1 MGPINLVPMGPM
13 GTVVAMRRMA
23 ILVLMGPMGTRSL
36 LSAQVPAQPSTQ
48 IRNTQSPS
56 MTNKQIVQRLY
67 QVIRPYQTKLII
79 AMLAMICVSAGTGAQ
94 TWLVKDVL
102 DKIFI
107 DQNTFYLKLL
117 PLVLLAI
124 FFLKGVVYY
133 LYSILLEQVG
143 QSVIRDFRLNIFNH
157 IHKQSLSFFN
167 AMPTGT
173 LMSRIISDVALLQQ
187 AVSNALVGAV
197 RDFFQV
203 VILLGVVF
211 YMNWR
216 LAMITFIVLPIA
228 AYPITKFG
236 RLFRKLSTS
245 TQEEVAHV
253 SNILHETIT
262 GNRIVKAF
270 TKEEYEGRRFLQQV
284 TRLFVLTMKD
294 AKYRCLQHPMMEF
307 IGGAAIALIIWFGG
321 KEVIGGDMT
330 PGTFFAFLTALI
342 AAYEPVKGV
351 TKINSTIQQGLAAA
365 TRVFAIL
372 DVEPAIRDK
381 EDAVVL
387 PPFSSRI
394 ECRDL
399 TFYYDG
405 EKKPVLSHINLTVP
419 AGEALAIVGPSG
431 GGKTTLTNLIPRF
444 LDLDEG
450 SIVIDGINIKDVT
463 VASLRNQIAM
473 VTQQTILFNDT
484 VRSNI
489 AYGDQQAGD
498 TQIHEAARAAH
509 AYDFI
514 QALPEGFD
522 TMIGEGG
529 ARLSGGQQQRISI
542 ARALLKN
549 APILILDE
557 ATSALDT
564 ESEREVQK
572 ALENLMKDRTTLVI
586 AHRLSTI
593 KNADRIIV
601 VKEGVIVEQGTHDS
615 LLAQKGEYEML
626 YTMQ

>member
-1 MGPINLVPMGPM
+1 
-13 GTVVAMRRMA
+13 
-23 ILVLMGPMGTRSL
+23 
-36 LSAQVPAQPSTQ
+36 
-48 IRNTQSPS
+48 
-56 MTNKQIVQRLY
+56 MTNKEILKRLY
-67 QVIRPYQTKLII
+67 HVIKPYQAKLFV
-79 AMLAMICVSAGTGAQ
+79 AMVAMVCVSAGTGAQ

-143 QSVIRDFRLNIFNH
+143 QSVIRDFRVNIFNH

-203 VILLGVVF
+203 IILLGVVF

-228 AYPITKFG
+228 AYPITRFG
-236 RLFRKLSTS
+236 KLFRKLSTS
-245 TQEEVAHV
+245 TQEEVALV

-262 GNRIVKAF
+262 GSRIVKAF
-270 TKEEYEGRRFLQQV
+270 TKEEYEGKRFLHQV

-307 IGGAAIALIIWFGG
+307 IGGGAIALIIWFGG

-372 DVEPAIRDK
+372 DVEPEIQDKKDAID
-381 EDAVVL
+381 L
-387 PPFSSRI
+387 PPFSNRI
-394 ECRDL
+394 ECSNI
-399 TFYYDG
+399 TFCYDDDTT
-405 EKKPVLSHINLTVP
+405 PVLSHIDLTVP

-444 LDLDEG
+444 LDLKEG
-450 SIVIDGINIKDVT
+450 SIRIDGIDIRDVT
-463 VASLRNQIAM
+463 MASLRNQIAM

-484 VRSNI
+484 VRNNI
-489 AYGDQQAGD
+489 AYGDQQAQEE
-498 TQIHEAARAAH
+498 QIHEAARAAH

-514 QALPEGFD
+514 QTLPDGFD

-529 ARLSGGQQQRISI
+529 ARLSGGQRQRISI

-601 VKEGVIVEQGTHDS
+601 IKDGVIVEQGTHDS
-615 LLAQKGEYEML
+615 LISQKGEYEML
-626 YTMQ
+626 YNMQYK

>member
-1 MGPINLVPMGPM
+1 
-13 GTVVAMRRMA
+13 
-23 ILVLMGPMGTRSL
+23 
-36 LSAQVPAQPSTQ
+36 
-48 IRNTQSPS
+48 
-56 MTNKQIVQRLY
+56 MTNKDLLKRLY
-67 QVIRPYQTKLII
+67 EFIRPYRVKLLI
-79 AMLAMICVSAGTGAQ
+79 AMAAMICVSFGTGAQ
-94 TWLVKDVL
+94 TYLVKDVL

-107 DQNTFYLKLL
+107 EKNTFYLKML
-117 PLVLLAI
+117 PLVLLLI
-124 FFLKGVVYY
+124 FFLKGGVYY
-133 LYSILLEQVG
+133 IYSILLEQVG

-167 AMPTGT
+167 TMPTGT

-187 AVSNALVGAV
+187 AVSKSLIGSI

-203 VILLGVVF
+203 VILLCVVF
-211 YMNWR
+211 YMNWK
-216 LAMITFIVLPIA
+216 LAMITFIVLPLA
-228 AYPITKFG
+228 AYPIVRFG
-236 RLFRKLSTS
+236 RLFRKVSIS
-245 TQEEVAHV
+245 TQEEVANV

-270 TKEEYEGRRFLQQV
+270 SKEEYEGKRFFGQV
-284 TRLFVLTMKD
+284 TNLFLLTMKD

-342 AAYEPVKGV
+342 AAYESVKGV
-351 TKINSTIQQGLAAA
+351 TRINSTIQQGLAAA

-372 DVEPAIRDK
+372 DIEPEIQDKKDAIK
-381 EDAVVL
+381 L
-387 PPFSSRI
+387 SSFSSQI
-394 ECRDL
+394 E
-399 TFYYDG
+399 FNNINFGYDD
-405 EKKPVLSHINLTVP
+405 EEPVLSNINLTVP

-444 LDLDEG
+444 LDLKEG
-450 SIVIDGINIKDVT
+450 SILVDGVDIRDVT
-463 VASLRNQIAM
+463 MASLRSQIAM

-484 VRSNI
+484 VRNNI
-489 AYGDQQAGD
+489 AYGDQQASE
-498 TQIHEAARAAH
+498 QQVLEAARAAH

-514 QALPEGFD
+514 QALPNGYD

-529 ARLSGGQQQRISI
+529 ARLSGGQRQRISI
-542 ARALLKN
+542 ARAILKN

-564 ESEREVQK
+564 ESEHEVQK

-601 VKEGVIVEQGTHDS
+601 IKDGVIIEQGTHDS
-615 LLAQKGEYEML
+615 LISQKGEYEML
-626 YTMQ
+626 YNMQYK

>member
-1 MGPINLVPMGPM
+1 
-13 GTVVAMRRMA
+13 
-23 ILVLMGPMGTRSL
+23 
-36 LSAQVPAQPSTQ
+36 
-48 IRNTQSPS
+48 
-56 MTNKQIVQRLY
+56 MTNKDLLKRLY
-67 QVIRPYQTKLII
+67 EFIRPYRVKLLI
-79 AMLAMICVSAGTGAQ
+79 AMAAMICVSFGTGAQ
-94 TWLVKDVL
+94 TYLVKDVL

-107 DQNTFYLKLL
+107 EQNTFYLKML
-117 PLVLLAI
+117 PLVLLLI
-124 FFLKGVVYY
+124 FFLKGGVYY
-133 LYSILLEQVG
+133 IYSILLEQVG

-167 AMPTGT
+167 TMPTGT

-187 AVSNALVGAV
+187 AVSKSLIGSI

-203 VILLGVVF
+203 VVLLGVVF

-216 LAMITFIVLPIA
+216 LAMITFIVLPLA
-228 AYPITKFG
+228 AYPIVRFG
-236 RLFRKLSTS
+236 RLFRKVSIA
-245 TQEEVAHV
+245 TQEEVANV

-270 TKEEYEGRRFLQQV
+270 SKEEYEGKRFFGQV
-284 TRLFVLTMKD
+284 TNLFLLTMKD

-351 TKINSTIQQGLAAA
+351 TRINSTIQQGLAAA

-372 DVEPAIRDK
+372 DIEPEIQDKKDAIK
-381 EDAVVL
+381 L
-387 PPFSSRI
+387 SSFSSQI
-394 ECRDL
+394 E
-399 TFYYDG
+399 FNNINFGYDD
-405 EKKPVLSHINLTVP
+405 EEPVLSNINLTVP

-444 LDLDEG
+444 LDLKEG
-450 SIVIDGINIKDVT
+450 SILVDGVDIRDVT
-463 VASLRNQIAM
+463 MASLRSQIAM

-484 VRSNI
+484 VRNNI
-489 AYGDQQAGD
+489 AYGDQQASE
-498 TQIHEAARAAH
+498 QQVLEAARAAH
-509 AYDFI
+509 AYAFI
-514 QALPEGFD
+514 QALPNGYD

-529 ARLSGGQQQRISI
+529 ARLSGGQRQRISI
-542 ARALLKN
+542 ARAILKN

-564 ESEREVQK
+564 ESEHEVQK

-601 VKEGVIVEQGTHDS
+601 IKDGVIIEQGTHDS
-615 LLAQKGEYEML
+615 LISQKGEYEML
-626 YTMQ
+626 YNMQYK

>member
-1 MGPINLVPMGPM
+1 MN
-13 GTVVAMRRMA
+13 
-23 ILVLMGPMGTRSL
+23 
-36 LSAQVPAQPSTQ
+36 
-48 IRNTQSPS
+48 
-56 MTNKQIVQRLY
+56 NKEIFRRLY
-67 QVIRPYQTKLII
+67 EVIKPYQVKLLI
-79 AMLAMICVSAGTGAQ
+79 AMIAMICVSVGTGAQ

-107 DQNTFYLKLL
+107 EQNGFYLKLL
-117 PLVLLAI
+117 PLAVLLI
-124 FFLKGVVYY
+124 FFLKGIVYY
-133 LYSILLEQVG
+133 IYSILLQQVG
-143 QSVIRDFRLNIFNH
+143 QSVIRDFRLQIFNH
-157 IHKQSLSFFN
+157 IHKQSLSFFSE
-167 AMPTGT
+167 MPTGT
-173 LMSRIISDVALLQQ
+173 LMSRVISDVALLQQ
-187 AVSNALVGAV
+187 AVSNALVGV
-197 RDFFQV
+197 IRDFFQV
-203 VILLGVVF
+203 IILLGVVF

-216 LAMITFIVLPIA
+216 LAMITFIVMPIA
-228 AYPITKFG
+228 AYPIVKFG

-270 TKEEYEGRRFLQQV
+270 TKEEYEGKRFLHQV
-284 TRLFVLTMKD
+284 TRLFVLTMRD

-307 IGGAAIALIIWFGG
+307 IGGCAIAMIIWFGG
-321 KEVIGGDMT
+321 KEVIGGNMT

-342 AAYEPVKGV
+342 AAYEPVKSV

-365 TRVFAIL
+365 TRVYAIL
-372 DVEPAIRDK
+372 DMEPEIQDKKDAIP
-381 EDAVVL
+381 L
-387 PPFSSRI
+387 PLFSSQI
-394 ECRDL
+394 ECKDL
-399 TFYYDG
+399 NFSYDN
-405 EKKPVLSHINLTVP
+405 ENHVLSNINLTVP
-419 AGEALAIVGPSG
+419 IGEALAIVGPSG
-431 GGKTTLTNLIPRF
+431 GGKTTITNLIPRF
-444 LDLDEG
+444 LDLKEG
-450 SIVIDGINIKDVT
+450 SILIDGTDIRDVT

-484 VRSNI
+484 VRNNI
-489 AYGDQQAGD
+489 AYGDQQAPEE
-498 TQIHEAARAAH
+498 QIHEAAKAAF

-514 QALPEGFD
+514 QELPKGFD
-522 TMIGEGG
+522 TIIGEGG

-542 ARALLKN
+542 ARAILKN

-601 VKEGVIVEQGTHDS
+601 IKDGSIIEQGTHDS
-615 LLAQKGEYEML
+615 LIAQKGEYEML
-626 YTMQ
+626 YNMQYR

>member
-1 MGPINLVPMGPM
+1 
-13 GTVVAMRRMA
+13 
-23 ILVLMGPMGTRSL
+23 
-36 LSAQVPAQPSTQ
+36 
-48 IRNTQSPS
+48 
-56 MTNKQIVQRLY
+56 MTNKETFKRLY
-67 QVIRPYQTKLII
+67 EVIKPYQVKLLI
-79 AMLAMICVSAGTGAQ
+79 AMLAMICVSVGTGAQ

-107 DQNTFYLKLL
+107 EQNGFYLKIL
-117 PLVLLAI
+117 PLAVLLI
-124 FFLKGVVYY
+124 FFLKGIVYY
-133 LYSILLEQVG
+133 IYSILLQQVG
-143 QSVIRDFRLNIFNH
+143 QSVIRDFRLQIFNH
-157 IHKQSLSFFN
+157 IHKQSLSFFSE
-167 AMPTGT
+167 MPTGT
-173 LMSRIISDVALLQQ
+173 LMSRVISDVALLQQ
-187 AVSNALVGAV
+187 AVSNALVGV
-197 RDFFQV
+197 IRDFFQV
-203 VILLGVVF
+203 IILLGVVF

-216 LAMITFIVLPIA
+216 LAMVTFIVMPIA
-228 AYPITKFG
+228 AYPIVKFG

-270 TKEEYEGRRFLQQV
+270 TKEEYEGKRFLQQV
-284 TRLFVLTMKD
+284 TRLFMLTMRD

-307 IGGAAIALIIWFGG
+307 IGGCAIAMIIWFGG
-321 KEVIGGDMT
+321 KEVIGGNMT

-342 AAYEPVKGV
+342 AAYEPVKNV

-365 TRVFAIL
+365 TRVYAIL
-372 DVEPAIRDK
+372 DMEPEIQDKKNAIP
-381 EDAVVL
+381 L
-387 PPFSSRI
+387 PLFSSQI
-394 ECRDL
+394 ECKDL
-399 TFYYDG
+399 NFSYDN
-405 EKKPVLSHINLTVP
+405 ENHVLSNINLTVP
-419 AGEALAIVGPSG
+419 VGEALAIVGPSG
-431 GGKTTLTNLIPRF
+431 GGKTTITNLIPRF
-444 LDLDEG
+444 LDLKEG
-450 SIVIDGINIKDVT
+450 SILIDGIDIRDVT

-484 VRSNI
+484 VRNNI
-489 AYGDQQAGD
+489 AYGDQQASEE
-498 TQIHEAARAAH
+498 QIHEAAKAAF

-514 QALPEGFD
+514 QALPKGFD
-522 TMIGEGG
+522 TIIGEGG

-542 ARALLKN
+542 ARAILKN

-601 VKEGVIVEQGTHDS
+601 IKNGAIVEQGTHDS
-615 LLAQKGEYEML
+615 LITQKGEYEML
-626 YTMQ
+626 YNMQYK